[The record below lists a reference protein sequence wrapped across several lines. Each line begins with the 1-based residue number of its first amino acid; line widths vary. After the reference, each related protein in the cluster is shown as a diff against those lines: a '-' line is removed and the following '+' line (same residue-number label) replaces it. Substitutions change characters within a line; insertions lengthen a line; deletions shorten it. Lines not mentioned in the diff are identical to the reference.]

1 MSLIYGYDNN
11 NSDGVI
17 RTYDTRMTFTNYND
31 RKIVKVFNKGIVLL
45 GIIGRSAQAVQP
57 YAGILSYKFCSI
69 SGNNEIYEI
78 RGKNFDYVALNEY
91 SSDMVLSIKD
101 IFTVPKACSIT
112 LELPPPNNNP
122 SVKPLNP
129 ININITIQYIE
140 FSSRDYGS

>member
-45 GIIGRSAQAVQP
+45 GIISCRSAQAVQP

-69 SGNNEIYEI
+69 RGNTEIDEF

-129 ININITIQYIE
+129 ISITIQYIE
-140 FSSRDYGS
+140 FSTRDYGS